1 MPATK
6 NYYDILGVKKDA
18 SADEI
23 KKAFRRLARK
33 HHPDTGG
40 SEDKFKELNEAYEVL
55 SDAEKRAQ
63 YDQYGAYFGGGMP
76 PGGGG
81 PGGAGAGWPGG
92 GGVHY
97 QHVDL
102 GDLGDLGDVFGS
114 VFGGGF
120 GGARTAGRAAGR
132 SAQRGRDLTYEITL
146 DFDEALQGISTK
158 VDVQRAERCATCKGS
173 GARPGTSPVTCPTC
187 GGAGHV
193 SEGQGMFAFSRPCP
207 RCGGEGTVIESPCS
221 TCKGKGTVVKVK
233 PVTVNVPPG
242 VTDGGKLRFKGK
254 GEPGQ
259 GGAPAG
265 DLYVV
270 THIRKHPYFRREGA
284 DVWMDL
290 PVTIDEAALGA
301 EVRIPVP
308 GGGKVKLKVAP
319 GTQDG
324 AVHHLSGKGAPK
336 LKGSGTGDLKVRT
349 RVVVPEKLTAEQKE
363 LLKRFAS
370 SRGEDVRAHIV

>member
-33 HHPDTGG
+33 HHPDAGG
-40 SEDKFKELNEAYEVL
+40 SEEKFKELNEAYEIL
-55 SDAEKRAQ
+55 SDTEKRAQ
-63 YDQYGAYFGGGMP
+63 YDQYGQYFGGNMP
-76 PGGGG
+76 PGSGA
-81 PGGAGAGWPGG
+81 PGGAGWPPGG
-92 GGVHY
+92 AGGFQYEVN
-97 QHVDL
+97 L

-114 VFGGGF
+114 MFGGGGARA
-120 GGARTAGRAAGR
+120 GGATRTRGKQ
-132 SAQRGRDLTYEITL
+132 AQRGRDLTYEVTL
-146 DFDEALQGISTK
+146 DFDEALAGVSTK
-158 VDVQRAERCATCKGS
+158 VDVQRAEQCTTCKGS
-173 GARPGTSPVTCPTC
+173 GAKPGTSPTTCPTC
-187 GGAGHV
+187 GGSGHV
-193 SEGQGMFAFSRPCP
+193 SQGQGLFGISRTCP
-207 RCGGEGTVIESPCS
+207 RCSGSGTIVEHPCT
-221 TCKGKGTVVKVK
+221 TCKGKGRVVRVK

-270 THIRKHPYFRREGA
+270 THIRPHPYFTRDGA
-284 DVWMDL
+284 DVVMEL
-290 PVTIDEAALGA
+290 PISIAEAALGTD
-301 EVRIPVP
+301 VTIPVP

-324 AVHHLSGKGAPK
+324 TVRRITGKGAPR
-336 LKGSGTGDLKVRT
+336 LKGKGHGDLKVRT
-349 RVVVPEKLTAEQKE
+349 KVVVPEKLTAEQKE

-370 SRGEDVRAHIV
+370 AREDDLRAHIG

>member
-33 HHPDTGG
+33 HHPDAGG
-40 SEDKFKELNEAYEVL
+40 SEEKFKELNEAYEVL
-55 SDAEKRAQ
+55 SDTEKRAQ
-63 YDQYGAYFGGGMP
+63 YDQYGQYFGGNVPPGAGAPGGAGWP

-81 PGGAGAGWPGG
+81 GF
-92 GGVHY
+92 HY
-97 QHVDL
+97 EVNL

-114 VFGGGF
+114 MFGGGGSRA
-120 GGARTAGRAAGR
+120 GGATRTRGKQ
-132 SAQRGRDLTYEITL
+132 AQRGRDLTYDLTL
-146 DFDEALQGISTK
+146 DFDEALAGVSTK
-158 VDVQRAERCATCKGS
+158 VDVQRAESCTTCKGS
-173 GARPGTSPVTCPTC
+173 GAKPGTSPTTCPTC
-187 GGAGHV
+187 GGSGHV
-193 SEGQGMFAFSRPCP
+193 SQGQGLFGISRECP
-207 RCGGEGTVIESPCS
+207 RCGGSGTIVENPCT
-221 TCKGKGTVVKVK
+221 TCKGKGRVVRVK

-270 THIRKHPYFRREGA
+270 THIRSHPYFTRDGA
-284 DVWMDL
+284 DVVMEL
-290 PVTIDEAALGA
+290 PISIAEAALGT
-301 EVRIPVP
+301 EVTIPVP

-324 AVHHLSGKGAPK
+324 TVRRISGKGAPR
-336 LKGSGTGDLKVRT
+336 LKGKGHGDLKVRT
-349 RVVVPEKLTAEQKE
+349 KVVVPEKLSAEQKE

-370 SRGEDVRAHIV
+370 AREDDLRAHIG